1 MMGRTSNEV
10 KQRWND
16 SHYTQLKVSVSPEL
30 AAAFK
35 AKCISEGVSMASEI
49 TMFMIAKTSGGGRS
63 LTPSSLP
70 YETRQKRRKA
80 VSKMILALEG
90 IIASEQG
97 YLDRIPPNLQAS
109 SLYDAAMET
118 VDVLADAL
126 DKLFEAYQQH

>member
-1 MMGRTSNEV
+1 MMGHTSNEA

-35 AKCISEGVSMASEI
+35 AKCIGEGVSMASEI
-49 TMFMIAKTSGGGRS
+49 TRFMTAKTSGVNRP
-63 LTPSSLP
+63 LAPSSLP

-80 VSKMILALEG
+80 VSKMILELEN

-97 YLDRIPPNLQAS
+97 YLDRIPANLQAS
-109 SLYDAAMET
+109 SLYDAAVET
-118 VDVLADAL
+118 VDVLTDAL
-126 DKLFEAYQQH
+126 GMLSEAYQ